1 MANPKILVP
10 APHREPR
17 RGGIKTV
24 TGEFTHLER
33 LGAAEQIEYI
43 SDGCVWPSLAPGLC
57 WGADP
62 GGNKTFGGFDIEN
75 GVGGIFAQYVG
86 VECFLG
92 AGNDAEF
99 TQRAERQ
106 LVYGE
111 AHEVEAALVA
121 WAGAGTAA
129 GSGAGIGAAI
139 AAAEEWADQYYIG
152 APVILMSRRNASLG
166 KSDGA
171 LEGDGLGAVWTVNGT
186 PVVATWLMPDDKIYV
201 IGWPT
206 VYASDIASAAGHDL
220 THNRE
225 MALAERIYAMAVD
238 CLFRAVVTVTAP
250 VGDDPDVPIGLE
262 LTIGTEPSS
271 PIPDGTDTTITV
283 HTNIAPSGGEVNL
296 FYRINGGAWVD
307 NGEMVEVDPLT
318 YVETVDGTLSSAGDV
333 VELYGKSGSVVSPT
347 IVINVT

>member
-24 TGEFTHLER
+24 TGDFTHLER
-33 LGAAEQIEYI
+33 LGAAEQIEYV

-57 WGADP
+57 WGANP
-62 GGNKTFGGFDIEN
+62 GGEKTFGGFDIEN
-75 GVGGIFAQYVG
+75 GIGSIFAQYVG
-86 VECFLG
+86 VECWLG
-92 AGNDAEF
+92 AGNDDEF
-99 TQRAERQ
+99 TQRAVRQ
-106 LVYGE
+106 LEYGE
-111 AHEVEAALVA
+111 AHEVEASLVA

-129 GSGAGIGAAI
+129 GSGAGIGGAI
-139 AAAEEWADQYYIG
+139 AAAEEYADQYYIG

-171 LEGDGLGAVWTVNGT
+171 LEGDGLGAIWTVNGT

-206 VYASDIASAAGHDL
+206 VYASDIASAAGHDI

-225 MALAERIYAMAVD
+225 MAIAERIYAMAVD

-250 VGDDPDVPIGLE
+250 VSNPQNPEEPEE
-262 LTIGTEPSS
+262 LTIGTVPGS
-271 PIPDGTDTTITV
+271 PITHGTDITV
-283 HTNIAPSGGEVNL
+283 NVYSNFAPSGEVNL
-296 FYRINGGAWVD
+296 FVADDAAGPWTD
-307 NGEMVEVDPLT
+307 LGEMTEVNNFVYIAEYQTDSFSP
-318 YVETVDGTLSSAGDV
+318 GDV
-333 VELYGKSGSVVSPT
+333 KYLKASTGSVVSP
-347 IVINVT
+347 VIAIDIN